1 MKEGFYM
8 KIAVAIDGS
17 ENALRAA
24 RHAITLA
31 QHFPEASLEVI
42 YVADYNKAKDER
54 LLAQSEE
61 SLLLK
66 RKQKVEPVLELAH
79 DAGVK
84 AKVTMLKGSPS
95 QEIIKYVNAEA
106 VDQLVIGSRGLNTFQ
121 EMVLGS
127 VSHKVMKHVDCPV
140 TVVK

>member
-1 MKEGFYM
+1 M

-24 RHAITLA
+24 KHAIALA
-31 QHFPEASLEVI
+31 QYFPEAQLEVI

-54 LLAQSEE
+54 LLSQSEE

-66 RKQKVEPVLELAH
+66 RKQKMDPVLELAH
-79 DAGVK
+79 TIGVK
-84 AKVTMLKGSPS
+84 VKTTMLKGNPS
-95 QEIIKYVNAEA
+95 QEIIKYVNTEA
-106 VDQLVIGSRGLNTFQ
+106 VDQLVIGSRGLNAFQ

-140 TVVK
+140 TIVK

>member
-1 MKEGFYM
+1 M

-24 RHAITLA
+24 KHAITLA
-31 QHFPEASLEVI
+31 QHFPEAQLEFI

-54 LLAQSEE
+54 LLSQNEE

-66 RKQKVEPVLELAH
+66 RKQKVDPVLELAH
-79 DAGVK
+79 NAGVK
-84 AKVTMLKGSPS
+84 AKLTMLKGDPS
-95 QEIIKYVNAEA
+95 QEIIKYVNAESI
-106 VDQLVIGSRGLNTFQ
+106 DQLIIGSRGLNTFQ
-121 EMVLGS
+121 EMILDS
-127 VSHKVMKHVDCPV
+127 VSHKVMKHVNCPV

>member
-1 MKEGFYM
+1 M

-24 RHAITLA
+24 KHAIALA
-31 QHFPEASLEVI
+31 QNFPEAQLEVI

-54 LLAQSEE
+54 LLSQSEE

-66 RKQKVEPVLELAH
+66 RKQKVDPVLELAH
-79 DAGVK
+79 NAGVK
-84 AKVTMLKGSPS
+84 AKMTMLKGNPS
-95 QEIIKYVNAEA
+95 QEIIKYVNSQAM
-106 VDQLVIGSRGLNTFQ
+106 DQLVMGSRGLNTFQ

-140 TVVK
+140 TIVK

>member
-1 MKEGFYM
+1 M

-24 RHAITLA
+24 RHAITVA
-31 QHFPEASLEVI
+31 QHYPEAQLEVI
-42 YVADYNKAKDER
+42 YVADYDKAKNER

-66 RKQKVEPVLELAH
+66 RKQKVDPVLELAQN
-79 DAGVK
+79 AGVK
-84 AKVTMLKGSPS
+84 AKMTMLKGNPS

-106 VDQLVIGSRGLNTFQ
+106 VDQLIIGSRGLNAFQ

-127 VSHKVMKHVDCPV
+127 VSHKVMKHVKCPV

>member
-1 MKEGFYM
+1 M

-24 RHAITLA
+24 KHAITLA
-31 QHFPEASLEVI
+31 QHFPEAQLEFI
-42 YVADYNKAKDER
+42 YVADFNKAKDER
-54 LLAQSEE
+54 LLSQSEE
-61 SLLLK
+61 SLQLK
-66 RKQKVEPVLELAH
+66 RKQKVDPVLELAQI
-79 DAGVK
+79 AGVK
-84 AKVTMLKGSPS
+84 SKITMLKGDPS
-95 QEIIKYVNAEA
+95 QEIIKYVNAE
-106 VDQLVIGSRGLNTFQ
+106 VIDQLVIGSRGLNTFQ

>member
-1 MKEGFYM
+1 M

-17 ENALRAA
+17 DNALRAA

-31 QHFPEASLEVI
+31 QHFPEAQVEVI
-42 YVADYNKAKDER
+42 YVKDYTKARDER
-54 LLAQSEE
+54 LLSLNEE

-66 RKQKVEPVLELAH
+66 RQQKVDPVLELARN
-79 DAGVK
+79 AGIK
-84 AKVTMLKGSPS
+84 AKMTLLKGDPS

-106 VDQLVIGSRGLNTFQ
+106 MDQLVIGSRGLSTFQ

-127 VSHKVMKHVDCPV
+127 VSHKVMKHVNCPV